1 MSNLCSFWL
10 FECRNLRR
18 PESKWGVFLFSTMN
32 RCEDGRSCDAVLTTW
47 CSYVCSEC
55 ITHVQQMWI
64 LCHCTVDRLISP
76 ERVIKCMTECLIS
89 VYICAQRQAAVTTPC
104 HNGRAHCFLQFS
116 PTRSRRGSSRL
127 LRVVTSKSN
136 WRKFQFSS
144 WHFVRRFPPRV
155 KLCDH
160 HVWFLRRDSSS
171 CERRPRLCT
180 EMANH
185 ERNKK
190 ILLELVKQPLN
201 NRCADCGAAGKRHAC
216 HLNVIPHLKELL
228 CSSFRFD

>member
-1 MSNLCSFWL
+1 MKSIFVFYNETIWRWEIVWCCVDNMMKLCLLWMHNACKLDVNIVSLHSRQTDFTWACHQMHNWMSYQRLYLCTKAGCCNNSVTMDAL
-10 FECRNLRR
+10 IVSCSSARR
-18 PESKWGVFLFSTMN
+18 APVEGVP
-32 RCEDGRSCDAVLTTW
+32 
-47 CSYVCSEC
+47 VCSVLW
-55 ITHVQQMWI
+55 H
-64 LCHCTVDRLISP
+64 P
-76 ERVIKCMTECLIS
+76 KVI
-89 VYICAQRQAAVTTPC
+89 
-104 HNGRAHCFLQFS
+104 
-116 PTRSRRGSSRL
+116 
-127 LRVVTSKSN
+127 

-160 HVWFLRRDSSS
+160 HVCFLRRDSSS

-201 NRCADCGAAGKRHAC
+201 NRCADCGAAGKRRAC
-216 HLNVIPHLKELL
+216 HLNVILHLQELL
-228 CSSFRFD
+228 